1 MFETV
6 RPFESQLVGQVDK
19 NALTGRIVVC
29 QSECPKWYVFP
40 NQGVSDKVYETV

>member
-19 NALTGRIVVC
+19 NALTGVC